1 MEAVERRIADP
12 KVLWLI
18 RRFLKAPVIK
28 KGIRTQTKKG
38 TPQGGVLSPLLA
50 NIYLNEFDQ
59 YWYENW
65 GKLTEKQRRLRRE
78 KGQASCVLFR
88 YADDFIVNVK
98 GTKEQAAVIMDSIRS
113 FFAEKLKLNLSAE
126 KTRVVRLENG
136 FDFLGFRIQRVSLDH
151 GMCVRIRP
159 TQKNLL
165 RLKYKLQAMLG
176 PSAKSDDPQMKIA
189 AMNKGLRGWANY
201 YRAVNS
207 HQQFST
213 GD

>member
-1 MEAVERRIADP
+1 MRMGRRGRHRR
-12 KVLWLI
+12 VLRQHRPRDSYGGGGKKDSRPESPVLI
-18 RRFLKAPVIK
+18 RRLLKAPVIK

-113 FFAEKLKLNLSAE
+113 FFAE
-126 KTRVVRLENG
+126 
-136 FDFLGFRIQRVSLDH
+136 
-151 GMCVRIRP
+151 
-159 TQKNLL
+159 
-165 RLKYKLQAMLG
+165 
-176 PSAKSDDPQMKIA
+176 
-189 AMNKGLRGWANY
+189 
-201 YRAVNS
+201 
-207 HQQFST
+207 
-213 GD
+213 